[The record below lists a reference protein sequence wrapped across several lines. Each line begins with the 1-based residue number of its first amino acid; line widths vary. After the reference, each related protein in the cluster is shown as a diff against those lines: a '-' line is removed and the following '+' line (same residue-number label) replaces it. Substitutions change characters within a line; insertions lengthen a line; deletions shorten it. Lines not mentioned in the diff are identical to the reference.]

1 MSELT
6 MLGFDYPD
14 RKNTG
19 DLSETRAK
27 LADVES
33 KLAAATQKNNELQNT
48 LWVVMTSGGIVIV
61 VLLVAVFVLAS
72 AKPMA

>member
-27 LADVES
+27 LEDVES
-33 KLAAATQKNNELQNT
+33 KLATATQKNNELQNT

-72 AKPMA
+72 AKSMA